1 MFVLD
6 KTSASLAHAPLAGEP
21 PAEEIVL
28 METIRLFVV
37 EDQPKILKN
46 QLKLL
51 ESFQEIQIVGTAL
64 SGEEALDEIAKVS
77 PPPDVILC
85 DLGLPQMSGIDVTK
99 AVKAKWPSVE
109 ILIFTIFDEEDKVV
123 EAIKA
128 GAAGYLLK
136 GAEADKIVEGIKE
149 VKQGGSVIQ
158 PSLARSLLRHFRL
171 PEQGK
176 PAPGVLKSEEESAKE
191 RESGAPPP
199 PSGRRALTE
208 RELECLQI
216 IAKGLSNNEAARV
229 LGLSKATI
237 RTHLEH
243 IYQKLDVTNRV
254 EAVTEGI
261 RQGIID
267 L

>member
-1 MFVLD
+1 
-6 KTSASLAHAPLAGEP
+6 
-21 PAEEIVL
+21 
-28 METIRLFVV
+28 MERIRLFVV

-51 ESFQEIQIVGTAL
+51 EAFDEIEIVGTAL
-64 SGEEALDEIAKVS
+64 SGEEALDELANLS
-77 PPPDVILC
+77 SPPDVILC
-85 DLGLPQMSGIDVTK
+85 DLGLPQMSGIDVTRE
-99 AVKAKWPSVE
+99 VKKRTPQTE
-109 ILIFTIFDEEDKVV
+109 ILIFTIFDEEDKVL
-123 EAIKA
+123 EAVKA
-128 GAAGYLLK
+128 GASGYLLK
-136 GAEADKIVEGIKE
+136 GAEANKIVDSIKE
-149 VKQGGSVIQ
+149 VRQGGSVVQ
-158 PSLARSLLRHFRL
+158 PSLARALLRHFRM
-171 PEQGK
+171 PEDG
-176 PAPGVLKSEEESAKE
+176 PAPPGSLKGDDEKE
-191 RESGAPPP
+191 KPL

-216 IAKGLSNNEAARV
+216 IAKGLSNNEAAKV

>member
-1 MFVLD
+1 
-6 KTSASLAHAPLAGEP
+6 
-21 PAEEIVL
+21 
-28 METIRLFVV
+28 MERIRLFVV

-51 ESFQEIQIVGTAL
+51 EAFEEIEIVGTAL
-64 SGEEALDEIAKVS
+64 SGEEALEELANLS
-77 PPPDVILC
+77 APPDVILC
-85 DLGLPQMSGIDVTK
+85 DLGLPNMSGIDVTRE
-99 AVKAKWPSVE
+99 VKAKWSSVE
-109 ILIFTIFDEEDKVV
+109 ILIFTIFDEEDKVL
-123 EAIKA
+123 EAVKA
-128 GAAGYLLK
+128 GASGYLLK
-136 GAEADKIVEGIKE
+136 GAEAEKIVESIKE
-149 VKQGGSVIQ
+149 VRQGGSVIQ
-158 PSLARSLLRHFRL
+158 PSLARSLLRHFRM
-171 PEQGK
+171 PEVG
-176 PAPGVLKSEEESAKE
+176 PAPPGSLNSEEEDKAE
-191 RESGAPPP
+191 RQGATVPPT
-199 PSGRRALTE
+199 GRRALTE

>member
-1 MFVLD
+1 MD
-6 KTSASLAHAPLAGEP
+6 A
-21 PAEEIVL
+21 
-28 METIRLFVV
+28 IRLFVV

-51 ESFQEIQIVGTAL
+51 AAFEEIEIIGTAL
-64 SGEEALDEIAKVS
+64 SGEEALEEIAKLD
-77 PPPDVILC
+77 PPPDVLLC
-85 DLGLPQMSGIDVTK
+85 DLGLPEMSGIDVT
-99 AVKAKWPSVE
+99 AQVKEKWPAVE
-109 ILIFTIFDEEDKVV
+109 ILIFTIFDEEDRVL

-128 GAAGYLLK
+128 GASGYLLK
-136 GAEADKIVEGIKE
+136 GAEAEKIVDSIKE

-158 PSLARSLLRHFRL
+158 PSLARRLLRHFRL
-171 PEQGK
+171 PEEGK
-176 PAPGVLKSEEESAKE
+176 ATPGTWGTDRPFREEPKV
-191 RESGAPPP
+191 R
-199 PSGRRALTE
+199 LTE
-208 RELECLQI
+208 REGECLQM
-216 IAKGLSNNEAARV
+216 IAKGLSNAEAASV